1 MLRPPLH
8 TAFDFRGSAA
18 SRAGAAASAYDST
31 RVVCEL
37 TDREMEC
44 LTWAARGKTEEEIG
58 MIIHRSH
65 STARFHL
72 RSAIRKLGASNRS
85 HAIAIVCS
93 RGLISVI

>member
-8 TAFDFRGSAA
+8 TAFDFRGGVG
-18 SRAGAAASAYDST
+18 SRASS

-37 TDREMEC
+37 TDREIEC
-44 LTWAARGKTEEEIG
+44 LTWAARGKTEEEIA

-85 HAIAIVCS
+85 HAIAMVCS
-93 RGLISVI
+93 RGLISVM

>member
-8 TAFDFRGSAA
+8 TGIDFRGGAVA
-18 SRAGAAASAYDST
+18 RAGGAANVRDLTQSA
-31 RVVCEL
+31 CNL
-37 TDREMEC
+37 TKREIEC

-93 RGLISVI
+93 LGLISVF